1 MSGYPPAGRGG
12 FTMVEMLIVITM
24 MAIVAAMALPRVNV
38 SRIQSKSSIQ
48 ALGTTMLAMQRE
60 AISRQHNLVVMVDT
74 AQRQLRVLYDAND
87 TLAINNGERVRGI
100 PLGEGIQFGRPA
112 TVPVRTFGGAA
123 VNFTTQETTTSL
135 PAIVFFRNG
144 SAREFG
150 GVYLTTRL
158 ALAGDPDH
166 RNETWAMEMIR
177 ATGRSEWM
185 RWNGTTWMRGF

>member
-1 MSGYPPAGRGG
+1 MPVELHAGRRG
-12 FTMVEMLIVITM
+12 FTLVEMLIVIPM
-24 MAIVAAMALPRVNV
+24 MAIVAAIALPRVNV

-60 AISRQHNLVVMVDT
+60 AISRQHNIVVMVDT

-87 TLAINNGERVRGI
+87 NLAINNGERVRGI
-100 PLGEGIQFGRPA
+100 PLGDGIQFGRPA

>member
-1 MSGYPPAGRGG
+1 MPAQPRHGQRG
-12 FTMVEMLIVITM
+12 FTLVEMLIVITM

-60 AISRQHNLVVMVDT
+60 AIARQHNIVVMIDT
-74 AQRQLRVLYDAND
+74 VQRQLRVLYDAND
-87 TLAINNGERVRGI
+87 NLAITTGERVRGI
-100 PLGEGIQFGRPA
+100 PLGEGIQFGRPT
-112 TVPVRTFGGAA
+112 TVPVRAFGGAA
-123 VNFTTQETTTSL
+123 INFTTQETTTSL

-166 RNETWAMEMIR
+166 SNETWAMEMIR
-177 ATGRSEWM
+177 ATGRAEWM

>member
-1 MSGYPPAGRGG
+1 MPGFPPAGRRG
-12 FTMVEMLIVITM
+12 FTLVELLIVITM

-60 AISRQHNLVVMVDT
+60 AISRQHNMVVMVDT

-87 TLAINNGERVRGI
+87 NLAINNGERVRGI

-135 PAIVFFRNG
+135 PAIVFYRNG

>member
-60 AISRQHNLVVMVDT
+60 AISRQHNIVVMVDT

-87 TLAINNGERVRGI
+87 NLAINNGERVRGI

>member
-60 AISRQHNLVVMVDT
+60 AISRQHNIVVMVDT

-87 TLAINNGERVRGI
+87 NLAINNGERVRGI

-123 VNFTTQETTTSL
+123 VNFTTQETTTSR
-135 PAIVFFRNG
+135 PAIGCFRNG

>member
-1 MSGYPPAGRGG
+1 MPVELHAGRRG

-60 AISRQHNLVVMVDT
+60 AISRQHNIVVMVDT

-87 TLAINNGERVRGI
+87 NLAINNGERVRGI
-100 PLGEGIQFGRPA
+100 PLGDGIQFGRPA

>member
-1 MSGYPPAGRGG
+1 MPAQPRHGQRG
-12 FTMVEMLIVITM
+12 FTLVEMLIVITM

-60 AISRQHNLVVMVDT
+60 AIARQHNIVVMIDT
-74 AQRQLRVLYDAND
+74 VQRQLRVLYDAND
-87 TLAINNGERVRGI
+87 NLAITTGERLRGI
-100 PLGEGIQFGRPA
+100 PLGEGIQFGRPT
-112 TVPVRTFGGAA
+112 TVPVRAFGGAA
-123 VNFTTQETTTSL
+123 INFTTQETTTSL

-166 RNETWAMEMIR
+166 SNETWAMEMIR
-177 ATGRSEWM
+177 ATGRAEWM

>member
-1 MSGYPPAGRGG
+1 MPAQQDHGKRG
-12 FTMVEMLIVITM
+12 FTLVEMLIVITM

-60 AISRQHNLVVMVDT
+60 AIARQHNIVVMVDT
-74 AQRQLRVLYDAND
+74 VQRQLRVLYDAND
-87 TLAINNGERVRGI
+87 NLAINSGERIRGI
-100 PLGEGIQFGRPA
+100 PLGEGIQFGRPT
-112 TVPVRTFGGAA
+112 TVPVRAFGGAA
-123 VNFTTQETTTSL
+123 INFTTQETTTSL

-166 RNETWAMEMIR
+166 SNETWAMEMIR
-177 ATGRSEWM
+177 ATGRAEWM
-185 RWNGTTWMRGF
+185 RWNGSTWMRGF